1 MNPRA
6 LWLFLALG
14 VVWGIPYLL
23 IRVAVDDIPPVL
35 VAFGR
40 TLIGALLLLPV
51 AAARGALL
59 PALRRWKPLLAF
71 TLAEIALPWWLLGYA
86 ETRINSSTTGL
97 LIATVPVLAAG
108 LLAFSGHEALRGRRA
123 MGLAMGLA
131 GVAALVGL
139 GLDLDVH
146 NSLAV
151 GAALTTAL
159 GYAIG
164 PIIVDRHLSG
174 TPPLGVIAA
183 SLALAALLYLPFV
196 VPAWPPASPPPQ
208 ALGAVIALGVV
219 CTALA
224 FLLFFALIAQVGP
237 ARATVIAYL
246 NPVVALLLGVLIL
259 DEPLTPGMLL
269 GFALV
274 MLGSWFAT
282 SRRGATNGWQSHNP
296 GKAAGRARG
305 C

>member
-1 MNPRA
+1 MRSRT

-23 IRVAVDDIPPVL
+23 IRVAVDDISPVL

-51 AAARGALL
+51 AAMRGVLL

-71 TLAEIALPWWLLGYA
+71 TLVEIALPWWLLGYA
-86 ETRINSSTTGL
+86 ETRINSSTAGL
-97 LIATVPVLAAG
+97 LIATVPVIAAAM
-108 LLAFSGHEALRGRRA
+108 LAFSGHEALDRRRA
-123 MGLAMGLA
+123 LGLAMGLA

-139 GLDLDVH
+139 DIDMH
-146 NSLAV
+146 NGLAV
-151 GAALTTAL
+151 GAALATAL

-164 PIIVDRHLSG
+164 PIIIDRHLSDVS
-174 TPPLGVIAA
+174 PLGVIAA
-183 SLALAALLYLPFV
+183 SLGLAALLYLPFLAS
-196 VPAWPPASPPPQ
+196 AWPAALPSSQ
-208 ALGAVIALGVV
+208 ALGSVVALGVV

-237 ARATVIAYL
+237 ARATVITYL
-246 NPVVALLLGVLIL
+246 NPVVALMLGVLIL
-259 DEPLTPGMLL
+259 DEPLTAGMLL

-274 MLGSWFAT
+274 LLGSWFAT
-282 SRRGATNGWQSHNP
+282 SRRTSPRQAGAPATDP
-296 GKAAGRARG
+296 A
-305 C
+305 

>member
-1 MNPRA
+1 MRSRT

-23 IRVAVDDIPPVL
+23 IRVAVDDISPVL

-51 AAARGALL
+51 AAMRGVLL

-71 TLAEIALPWWLLGYA
+71 TLVEIALPWWLLGYA
-86 ETRINSSTTGL
+86 ETRINSSTAGL
-97 LIATVPVLAAG
+97 LIATVPVIAAAM
-108 LLAFSGHEALRGRRA
+108 LAFSGHEALDRRRA
-123 MGLAMGLA
+123 LGLAMGLA

-139 GLDLDVH
+139 DIDMH
-146 NSLAV
+146 NGLAV
-151 GAALTTAL
+151 GAALATAL

-164 PIIVDRHLSG
+164 PIIIDRHLSDVS
-174 TPPLGVIAA
+174 PLGVIAA
-183 SLALAALLYLPFV
+183 SLGLAALLYLPFLASAR
-196 VPAWPPASPPPQ
+196 PAALPSSQ
-208 ALGAVIALGVV
+208 ALGSVVALGVV

-237 ARATVIAYL
+237 ARATVITYL
-246 NPVVALLLGVLIL
+246 NPVVALMLGVLIL
-259 DEPLTPGMLL
+259 DEPLTAGMLL

-274 MLGSWFAT
+274 LLGSWFAT
-282 SRRGATNGWQSHNP
+282 SRRTSPRQAGAPATDP
-296 GKAAGRARG
+296 A
-305 C
+305 

>member
-1 MNPRA
+1 MRSRT

-51 AAARGALL
+51 AAMRGVLL

-71 TLAEIALPWWLLGYA
+71 TLVEIALPWWLLGYA
-86 ETRINSSTTGL
+86 ETRINSSTAGL
-97 LIATVPVLAAG
+97 LIATVPVIAAAM
-108 LLAFSGHEALRGRRA
+108 LAFSGHEALDRRRA
-123 MGLAMGLA
+123 LGLAMGLA

-139 GLDLDVH
+139 DIDMH
-146 NSLAV
+146 NGLAV
-151 GAALTTAL
+151 GAALATAL

-164 PIIVDRHLSG
+164 PIIIDRHLSDVS
-174 TPPLGVIAA
+174 PLGVIAA
-183 SLALAALLYLPFV
+183 SLGLAALLYLPFLASAR
-196 VPAWPPASPPPQ
+196 PAALPSSQ
-208 ALGAVIALGVV
+208 ALGSVIALGVV

-237 ARATVIAYL
+237 ARATVITYL
-246 NPVVALLLGVLIL
+246 NPVVALMLGVLIL
-259 DEPLTPGMLL
+259 DEPLTAGMLL

-274 MLGSWFAT
+274 LLGSWFAT
-282 SRRGATNGWQSHNP
+282 SRRTSPRQAGAPATDP
-296 GKAAGRARG
+296 A
-305 C
+305 

>member
-1 MNPRA
+1 MRSRT

-23 IRVAVDDIPPVL
+23 IRVAVDDISPVL

-51 AAARGALL
+51 AAMRGVLL

-71 TLAEIALPWWLLGYA
+71 TLVEIALPWWLLGYA
-86 ETRINSSTTGL
+86 ETRINSSTAGL
-97 LIATVPVLAAG
+97 LIATVPVIAAAM
-108 LLAFSGHEALRGRRA
+108 LAFSGHEALDRRRA
-123 MGLAMGLA
+123 LGLAMGLA

-139 GLDLDVH
+139 DIDMH
-146 NSLAV
+146 NGLAV
-151 GAALTTAL
+151 GAALATAL

-164 PIIVDRHLSG
+164 PIIIDRHLSDVS
-174 TPPLGVIAA
+174 PLGVIAA
-183 SLALAALLYLPFV
+183 SLGLAALLYLPFLASAR
-196 VPAWPPASPPPQ
+196 PAALPSSQ
-208 ALGAVIALGVV
+208 ALGSVIALGVV

-237 ARATVIAYL
+237 ARATVITYL
-246 NPVVALLLGVLIL
+246 NPVVALMLGVLIL
-259 DEPLTPGMLL
+259 DEPLTAGMLL

-274 MLGSWFAT
+274 LLGSWFAT
-282 SRRGATNGWQSHNP
+282 SRRTSPRQAGAPATDP
-296 GKAAGRARG
+296 A
-305 C
+305 

>member
-1 MNPRA
+1 MRSRT

-23 IRVAVDDIPPVL
+23 IRVAVDDISPVL

-51 AAARGALL
+51 AAMRGVLL

-71 TLAEIALPWWLLGYA
+71 TLVEIALPWWLLGYA
-86 ETRINSSTTGL
+86 ETRINSSTAGL
-97 LIATVPVLAAG
+97 LIATVPVIAAAM
-108 LLAFSGHEALRGRRA
+108 LAFSGHEALDRRRA
-123 MGLAMGLA
+123 LGLAMGLA

-139 GLDLDVH
+139 DIDMH
-146 NSLAV
+146 NGLAV
-151 GAALTTAL
+151 GAALATAL

-164 PIIVDRHLSG
+164 PIIIDRHLSDVS
-174 TPPLGVIAA
+174 PLGVIAA
-183 SLALAALLYLPFV
+183 SLGLAALLYLPFLAS
-196 VPAWPPASPPPQ
+196 AWPAALPSSQ
-208 ALGAVIALGVV
+208 ALGSVIALGVV

-237 ARATVIAYL
+237 ARATVITYL
-246 NPVVALLLGVLIL
+246 NPVVALMLGVLIL
-259 DEPLTPGMLL
+259 DEPLTAGMLL

-274 MLGSWFAT
+274 LLGSWFAT
-282 SRRGATNGWQSHNP
+282 SRRTSPRQAGAPATDP
-296 GKAAGRARG
+296 A
-305 C
+305 

>member
-1 MNPRA
+1 MRSRT

-51 AAARGALL
+51 AAMRGVLL

-71 TLAEIALPWWLLGYA
+71 TLVEIALPWWLLGYA
-86 ETRINSSTTGL
+86 ETRINSSTAGL
-97 LIATVPVLAAG
+97 LIATVPVIAAAM
-108 LLAFSGHEALRGRRA
+108 LAFSGHEALDRRRA
-123 MGLAMGLA
+123 LGLAMGLA

-139 GLDLDVH
+139 DIDMH
-146 NSLAV
+146 NGLAV
-151 GAALTTAL
+151 GAALATAL

-164 PIIVDRHLSG
+164 PIIIDRHLSDVS
-174 TPPLGVIAA
+174 PLGVIAA
-183 SLALAALLYLPFV
+183 SLGLAALLYLPFLAS
-196 VPAWPPASPPPQ
+196 AWPAALPSSQ
-208 ALGAVIALGVV
+208 ALGSVVALGVV

-237 ARATVIAYL
+237 ARATVITYL
-246 NPVVALLLGVLIL
+246 NPVVALMLGVLIL
-259 DEPLTPGMLL
+259 DEPLTAGMLL

-274 MLGSWFAT
+274 LLGSWFAT
-282 SRRGATNGWQSHNP
+282 SRRTSPRQAGAPATDP
-296 GKAAGRARG
+296 A
-305 C
+305 